1 MFMYAEKLYV
11 CVYLFVN
18 IAWNA
23 ETRLK
28 KLNLCIKEY
37 IREMAGIKEY
47 LYKVHSSTMLVCPS
61 VMEKQN
67 IINN

>member
-47 LYKVHSSTMLVCPS
+47 VKY
-61 VMEKQN
+61 
-67 IINN
+67 

>member
-1 MFMYAEKLYV
+1 MYAEKLYV

-18 IAWNA
+18 IALNA

-37 IREMAGIKEY
+37 IREITGTREY
-47 LYKVHSSTMLVCPS
+47 FFYITGLIMCAYPS
-61 VMEKQN
+61 VSLN
-67 IINN
+67 